1 MYPETI
7 ELAERNCGFCT
18 SSLDFAVWTNSGRR
32 STSHNVDELVG
43 CEGETSRALGIP
55 IEMVP
60 LLPGDSELLSQLG
73 FCDPP
78 QNALALTEASDRAL

>member
-7 ELAERNCGFCT
+7 DMQIEIVGFCT
-18 SSLDFAVWTNSGRR
+18 GSLDFAVWTNSGGAPKR
-32 STSHNVDELVG
+32 TTLTNWWG

-55 IEMVP
+55 IEMV
-60 LLPGDSELLSQLG
+60 PGDSELLSQLG